1 MFDSLLSILEKADDL
16 FWSYIG
22 VYLVLLP
29 GIYLTL
35 KSRFF
40 QFKVLAKP
48 KSLFTSL
55 AQVSKNKHDPGINPF
70 KLYFASVGGMIGLG
84 NIVIIVTSVTA
95 GGPGVLFWLWFSAFA
110 GMIIKYAEIYLG
122 IKYRKPNKKGGFD
135 GGPMFYLKAAFKTNI
150 APLLACLLLC
160 VYGIEISQFKIISDT
175 MASTFQ
181 LDTKLVTG
189 ILLLLVLYASI
200 GGIRRLANTCSILM
214 PMFIIMYVAMCLWII
229 GVNIHKLPETLATV
243 VKGAF
248 VGHAPLAGFVGS
260 TAMMAM
266 HFGIA
271 RAVYSGDI
279 AIGYDSVV
287 QSETK
292 SQHPE
297 LQAKLAIF
305 GQLTDTVICTCSI
318 LVVLITG
325 VWSDPLVKEPSAYII
340 KALSMHFSHV
350 DLFMTLLFF
359 AAGYTTIIAYFAVG
373 MKSAKYM
380 HRRIGPRIYIAYAII
395 AFIATN
401 YVNQYTPI
409 LIMSLSGGLL
419 VMLNIAG
426 IIKLRNDI
434 KFK

>member
-1 MFDSLLSILEKADDL
+1 MLEQLLSVLEKVDDI

-40 QFKVLAKP
+40 QFKVLANP
-48 KSLFTSL
+48 KSLFSDL
-55 AQVSKNKHDPGINPF
+55 NKVSKAKDTPGINPF

-110 GMIIKYAEIYLG
+110 GMVIKYAEIYLG
-122 IKYRKPNKKGGFD
+122 IKYRKANKKGGFD
-135 GGPMFYLKAAFKTNI
+135 GGPMFYLKAAFNTNI
-150 APLLACLLLC
+150 LPIISCLLLC
-160 VYGIEISQFKIISDT
+160 IYGIEISQFKIISDT
-175 MASTFQ
+175 MSSTFQ
-181 LDTKLVTG
+181 LNSQLVTG

-200 GGIRRLANTCSILM
+200 GGIKRLANTCSILM
-214 PMFIIMYVAMCLWII
+214 PIFIVLYLVMCLWII
-229 GVNIHKLPETLATV
+229 GLNTHKLPEILYV
-243 VKGAF
+243 IIKSAF
-248 VGHAPLAGFVGS
+248 VGHTPIAGFIGS
-260 TAMMAM
+260 SALMAV

-305 GQLTDTVICTCSI
+305 GQLTDTIICTCSI
-318 LVVLITG
+318 LVVLVTG
-325 VWSDPLVKEPSAYII
+325 VWSDPLIKEPSGYII
-340 KALSMHFSHV
+340 KALSMHFQYV

-373 MKSAKYM
+373 MKSAKYI

-395 AFIATN
+395 AFIMTQ
-401 YVNQYTPI
+401 YVNQYMPI

-419 VMLNIAG
+419 VMLNIVG
-426 IIKLRNDI
+426 IIKLRHDI

>member
-1 MFDSLLSILEKADDL
+1 MFDSLLSILEKADDI

-35 KSRFF
+35 KSKFF

-55 AQVSKNKHDPGINPF
+55 AQVSKNKNDPGINPF

-84 NIVIIVTSVTA
+84 NIVIIITSVTA

-122 IKYRKPNKKGGFD
+122 IKYRKSNQKGGFD

-150 APLLACLLLC
+150 TPILACLLLC
-160 VYGIEISQFKIISDT
+160 IYGIEISQFKIISDT

-181 LDTKLVTG
+181 LNTKLVTV

-214 PMFIIMYVAMCLWII
+214 PIFIIMYITMCIWII
-229 GVNIHKLPETLATV
+229 GINIHKLPETLYTV
-243 VKGAF
+243 FKGAF
-248 VGHAPLAGFVGS
+248 IGHAPLAGFVGS
-260 TAMMAM
+260 SAMMAM

-305 GQLTDTVICTCSI
+305 GQLTDTIICTCSI

-325 VWSDPLVKEPSAYII
+325 VWSDPLVKEPSSYII
-340 KALSMHFSHV
+340 KALSMHFSYV

-373 MKSAKYM
+373 MKSAKYI

-401 YVNQYTPI
+401 YVNQYIPI